1 MVLGFLADTLDFI
14 VLAFADF
21 AFTGLRF
28 AALERV
34 GFAFNDFT
42 FVVFVFAL
50 AFLAMIASHPLSISH
65 PLVDRDL
72 NSFSLLAVTS
82 DDKVSP

>member
-1 MVLGFLADTLDFI
+1 VVLGFLADTLDFI

-34 GFAFNDFT
+34 GLTFNDFT

-50 AFLAMIASHPLSISH
+50 AFLAIFASQPLFVSH
-65 PLVDRDL
+65 PLVDRGL
-72 NSFSLLAVTS
+72 NSFSLLA
-82 DDKVSP
+82 